1 VEFRTEVAMMTNG
14 KSMYQDWRESRRMRA
29 WELKQMGWKQSD
41 IAVALGVTKGAVSQW
56 LKRSEEGGKESLRSR
71 PTPGRPAR
79 LSAEQ
84 KATLPELLKQGP
96 RAFGF
101 QADVWT
107 AERVADLIEHQFG
120 VRYHPDHVGRLLRD
134 AGLSPYKGSRS
145 SNSRVVA
152 PRVPSV
158 SIPEP
163 EPAVEEVEETP
174 APPQEVP
181 ARMSKRPAQRKGKVQ
196 RERVNG

>member
-1 VEFRTEVAMMTNG
+1 
-14 KSMYQDWRESRRMRA
+14 MYQDWRESRRMRA

-101 QADVWT
+101 QVDVWT
-107 AERVADLIEHQFG
+107 AERVADLIESQFG

-134 AGLSPYKGSRS
+134 AGLSPYKGNRS
-145 SNSRVVA
+145 SSSRPAA
-152 PRVPSV
+152 PRVPSMSV
-158 SIPEP
+158 PEP
-163 EPAVEEVEETP
+163 EREPEETVEEVEEQPALPPETP
-174 APPQEVP
+174 T
-181 ARMSKRPAQRKGKVQ
+181 RMSKRPAPRKGKVQ
-196 RERVNG
+196 RERVNS